1 MAKENKKI
9 LIGEDEQPL
18 AKALTYKLKKAGF
31 DVSVV
36 FNGEEVIKFIEKNK
50 TDLIILDLVMP
61 KKDGFSV
68 LTEMKEKNIKIP
80 VIVAS
85 NLGQQKDI
93 EEAKALG
100 AVDYIIKSDTQL
112 GEIVDRINKF
122 LKL

>member
-1 MAKENKKI
+1 MAIEKKKI
-9 LIGEDEQPL
+9 LIGEDEKPL

-31 DVSVV
+31 DVNTV
-36 FNGEEVIKFIEKNK
+36 FNGEEVIKYIEKNK

-68 LTEMKEKNIKIP
+68 LTDMKEKNIKIP

-112 GEIVDRINKF
+112 GEIVNRINK
-122 LKL
+122 LIK